1 MKGLPLGL
9 HEPPSGFW
17 KRSTDRDGRV
27 TSYHA
32 YVIMRPIIFQKRSI
46 VTKVC
51 RIVTKVCRVKSV
63 WQPKIKKCLKISCNF
78 SRQGYA
84 SDFRPRQSFLTIA
97 AQLAGDVE
105 YPQQAPSCCVAFVLL
120 GVRGTHML
128 CAIRSNLR
136 QNYESIAAHLSD
148 KSHAPAWVQRAER
161 AADGGVVDVLRAF
174 SVSPSAPRINAQR
187 VARFDPL
194 ECP

>member
-1 MKGLPLGL
+1 MAVCFARKVCRFAMKGLPLGL

-63 WQPKIKKCLKISCNF
+63 WRAKIKKCLKISCNF

-84 SDFRPRQSFLTIA
+84 SDFRPRQSFLTTS
-97 AQLAGDVE
+97 AQRAGEVR
-105 YPQQAPSCCVAFVLL
+105 YLQQAPLGCVAIVLL
-120 GVRGTHML
+120 GVSGTH
-128 CAIRSNLR
+128 A
-136 QNYESIAAHLSD
+136 
-148 KSHAPAWVQRAER
+148 V
-161 AADGGVVDVLRAF
+161 
-174 SVSPSAPRINAQR
+174 
-187 VARFDPL
+187 
-194 ECP
+194 